1 MPSWPSSSASPRDS
15 CDSEP
20 LQSGSVSPEPGG
32 RNDGG
37 IDVDE
42 AARRVLAEHVA
53 AARPSRATREPF
65 SPDASRRSP
74 PEAPDRTG
82 ASEESGRPGSNRRR
96 PAWEA
101 FRALAGQGFFDG
113 GSRNGITQYGLAAP
127 DIRDFPPFRERPF
140 ETSAAP
146 RPSSCWSP
154 RNGGA
159 RRASRPRR
167 DPPNLTRGAGSGVV
181 GPPRHNR
188 YAATHHPEANVRVPV
203 GNVAEKNNAPA
214 SKSDLDQLTS
224 LHGPSTP

>member
-1 MPSWPSSSASPRDS
+1 MPASAVQCRVTGSMNPAAARSAQSLAIDTVATRSASSASVGRRKRWGCSLPDQS
-15 CDSEP
+15 ILAVCAPSTEP
-20 LQSGSVSPEPGG
+20 
-32 RNDGG
+32 
-37 IDVDE
+37 
-42 AARRVLAEHVA
+42 
-53 AARPSRATREPF
+53 
-65 SPDASRRSP
+65 
-74 PEAPDRTG
+74 
-82 ASEESGRPGSNRRR
+82 PGSNRRR

-101 FRALAGQGFFDG
+101 VWALAGQGFFGG

>member
-1 MPSWPSSSASPRDS
+1 MRATWSTTNRRPCGPKRITMPSWPSSSASPRDS

-65 SPDASRRSP
+65 SPDASRRCSP

-82 ASEESGRPGSNRRR
+82 ASDESGRPGSNRRR

-101 FRALAGQGFFDG
+101 FWALAGQGFFGG
-113 GSRNGITQYGLAAP
+113 GSRNGITQYCADRREFRYTGGRSPCRVLSSSSPPQQIPLA
-127 DIRDFPPFRERPF
+127 ERPQKQ
-140 ETSAAP
+140 ERDGDDCVVADP
-146 RPSSCWSP
+146 GRPSSH
-154 RNGGA
+154 A
-159 RRASRPRR
+159 
-167 DPPNLTRGAGSGVV
+167 
-181 GPPRHNR
+181 
-188 YAATHHPEANVRVPV
+188 
-203 GNVAEKNNAPA
+203 
-214 SKSDLDQLTS
+214 
-224 LHGPSTP
+224 